1 MLNEGQRKR
10 LLQIARRSIEEYF
23 TTGKAPELTETDPA
37 LVEKKGA
44 FVTITKGGTLRG
56 CIGYIEPIKPLFE
69 TVSEMAVQAAVGD
82 PRFPAMD
89 EREIEEVRLE
99 ISVLSPLRKID
110 DPGQIEVG
118 THGIM
123 IRKGFYSGL
132 LLPQVATEYGWGRK
146 EFLENTCYKAGLP
159 PDAWKKG
166 AEISIFSADVFGE
179 KNED

>member
-1 MLNEGQRKR
+1 MLNEGQKER

-23 TTGKAPELTETDPA
+23 SSGKAPELTETDPT
-37 LVEKKGA
+37 LIEKKGA

-56 CIGYIEPIKPLFE
+56 CIGYIEPIKPLYQ
-69 TVSEMAVQAAVGD
+69 TISEMAIQAAVGD

-89 EREIEEVRLE
+89 ERELKEVRLE

-110 DPGQIEVG
+110 DPSQIEVG

-123 IRKGFYSGL
+123 LRQGFNSGL
-132 LLPQVATEYGWGRK
+132 LLPQVATEYGWGRE

-179 KNED
+179 GNED